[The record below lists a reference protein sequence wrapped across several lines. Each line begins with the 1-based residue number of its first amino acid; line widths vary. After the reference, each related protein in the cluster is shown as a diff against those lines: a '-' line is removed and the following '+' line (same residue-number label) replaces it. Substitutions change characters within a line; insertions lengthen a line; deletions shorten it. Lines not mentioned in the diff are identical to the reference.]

1 MSLLKAYK
9 LVSALPS
16 VLLEDCIYFI
26 RTGAGFDLK
35 VTDAT
40 ASIAH
45 KFNLSTKIKA
55 ALTNST
61 VTGETVVAS
70 FAMPVNYLE
79 QDDLLVK
86 LLAQVSATATLTF
99 RLRLGTTGTV
109 ADALLGQFATTA
121 AGVANGRVT
130 GNILVDNVGTNQYA
144 AGGNMHLGNGVVGIV
159 AAAFAAVTI
168 NPAVANVLTVTVV
181 QSAAQTYTSRFA
193 ALIKL

>member
-9 LVSALPS
+9 LVSALPG
-16 VLLEDCIYFI
+16 VLLADCIYFI

-35 VTDAT
+35 VTDDT

-45 KFNLSTKIKA
+45 KLNLSTKINA

-99 RLRLGTTGTV
+99 RLRLGTTGTL
-109 ADALLGQFATTA
+109 ADALLGQFSTTA

-130 GNILVDNVGTNQYA
+130 GNILVANVGTNQYA
-144 AGGNMHLGNGVVGIV
+144 VGGNMHLGNGVVGIA

>member
-16 VLLEDCIYFI
+16 VLLADCIYFI

-45 KFNLSTKIKA
+45 KLNLSTKIKA
-55 ALTNST
+55 ALTNSI

-99 RLRLGTTGTV
+99 RLRLGQAGTV

-121 AGVANGRVT
+121 AGVVNGRVT
-130 GNILVDNVGTNQYA
+130 GNILVANVGTNQYA
-144 AGGNMHLGNGVVGIV
+144 AGGNMHLGNGVVGIA

-168 NPAVANVLTVTVV
+168 DPAVANVLTVTVV